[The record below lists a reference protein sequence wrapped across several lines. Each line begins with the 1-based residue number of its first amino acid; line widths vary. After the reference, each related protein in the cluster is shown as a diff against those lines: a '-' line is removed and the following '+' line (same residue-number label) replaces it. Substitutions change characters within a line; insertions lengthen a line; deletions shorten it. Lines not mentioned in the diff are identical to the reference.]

1 MSKSGKK
8 TLARPLGHLA
18 SFVHSKETQLPK
30 ATTQHL
36 LRKAGSRTS
45 AADAFEPITGFVHM
59 KLEKLLG
66 KALLSMQFAK
76 RTTLL
81 KEDVQKA
88 AEMMHLPVFAIP
100 SKKETGAKGSVFL
113 SCRQSGSG
121 SELKGKETNVQEIRK
136 QQRQT
141 CMIIPKERFRTIVK
155 EIADKLS
162 VAESVRLS
170 EKALDLLQ
178 VIVESCTVR
187 LLEKALALTME
198 AGKDRVTGRHIE
210 AIFLI
215 EHGPL

>member
-8 TLARPLGHLA
+8 TLTRTSGYLS
-18 SFVHSKETQLPK
+18 SFVHDKETQLPK

-36 LRKAGSRTS
+36 LRKAGSHTS
-45 AADAFEPITGFVHM
+45 SATAFEPITGFVHM
-59 KLEKLLG
+59 KLHKLLG
-66 KALLSMQFAK
+66 KALLAMQYAK

-81 KEDVQKA
+81 KGDVVKA

-100 SKKETGAKGSVFL
+100 SKKESGAKGSVFL
-113 SCRQSGSG
+113 SCRQAGSG

-155 EIADKLS
+155 EIADKLAM
-162 VAESVRLS
+162 VDSVRLS

-178 VIVESCTVR
+178 LIVESCTVR
-187 LLEKALALTME
+187 LLEKALALTKS
-198 AGKDRVTGRHIE
+198 AKRDRVNGQDIE
-210 AIFLI
+210 TVFLI

>member
-8 TLARPLGHLA
+8 SVAHAPGHLA
-18 SFVHSKETQLPK
+18 SFVRSKETQLPK

-36 LRKAGSRTS
+36 LRKAGARTS
-45 AADAFEPITGFVHM
+45 SASTFEPITGFVHM
-59 KLEKLLG
+59 KLEKLLD

-81 KEDVQKA
+81 KEDVKKA

-100 SKKETGAKGSVFL
+100 SKKESGAKGSIFL

-121 SELKGKETNVQEIRK
+121 SELKGKETNAQEIRK

-141 CMIIPKERFRTIVK
+141 CMIIPKARFRDIVK
-155 EIADKLS
+155 EIADRQS
-162 VAESVRLS
+162 AEKDVRLS

-178 VIVESCTVR
+178 IIVESLTVR
-187 LLEKALALTME
+187 LLEKALVLTLE
-198 AGKDRVTGRHIE
+198 AKRDRVTGHDIE
-210 AIFLI
+210 TMFKI

>member
-8 TLARPLGHLA
+8 TLAPAPGYLA
-18 SFVHSKETQLPK
+18 SFVRSKETQLPR

-45 AADAFEPITGFVHM
+45 TADTFEPITGFVHM

-66 KALLSMQFAK
+66 KALLAMQFAK

-81 KEDVQKA
+81 KEDVKKA
-88 AEMMHLPVFAIP
+88 AEMMHLPVFAVP
-100 SKKETGAKGSVFL
+100 SKKESGAKGSVFL

-121 SELKGKETNVQEIRK
+121 SELKGKETNMQEIRK

-141 CMIIPKERFRTIVK
+141 CMIIPKARFRDIAK
-155 EIADKLS
+155 EIVDREL
-162 VAESVRLS
+162 EGVRLS

-178 VIVESCTVR
+178 LIVESLTVR
-187 LLEKALALTME
+187 LLEKAVALTLE
-198 AGKDRVTGRHIE
+198 AQKDRVTGRSIE
-210 AIFLI
+210 AIFKI